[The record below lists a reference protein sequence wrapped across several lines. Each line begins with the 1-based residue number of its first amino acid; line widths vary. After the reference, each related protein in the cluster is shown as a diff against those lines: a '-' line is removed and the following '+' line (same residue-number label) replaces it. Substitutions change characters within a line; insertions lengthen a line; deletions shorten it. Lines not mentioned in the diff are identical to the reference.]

1 MKIFKIKKLA
11 TKQDIE
17 TIYTMLTNLNSKER
31 LSATEARHAL
41 NMANSQVERLMI
53 ESDYKDDII
62 LRQDQEIQRLDKLLK
77 EQEKLLKTKDKEQK
91 KLHGY
96 LEKVAEILKNQ
107 QAKIINKPKIAKTKL
122 MTEKMLK
129 ISDEAKAKLK

>member
-17 TIYTMLTNLNSKER
+17 TIYTMLTNLNNNER
-31 LSATEARHAL
+31 LSATAARHAL
-41 NMANSQVERLMI
+41 NMANRQVERLMI

-77 EQEKLLKTKDKEQK
+77 VKDKEQK
-91 KLHGY
+91 RLHEY

-107 QAKIINKPKIAKTKL
+107 QAKIINKP
-122 MTEKMLK
+122 
-129 ISDEAKAKLK
+129 ISDEAKAKAKLK